1 MAKPSLL
8 LVDDDKNTLDGL
20 IRILRL
26 EGYPVS
32 GVLSGSDALRLLSE
46 KNFDVMITDMNMP
59 GMDGLTLIHE
69 VRKTKGHV
77 AIVIITA
84 DSSAKRA
91 WQAGKNVGYDYY
103 LTKPV
108 NIEELK
114 TVLEALWKK
123 QGLIA
128 QNRAVI
134 GKPVT

>member
-1 MAKPSLL
+1 MARPSLL

-69 VRKTKGHV
+69 VRKIRGDV
-77 AIVIITA
+77 AIVVITA
-84 DSSAKRA
+84 DSSARRVFH
-91 WQAGKNVGYDYY
+91 AGENAGYDHY

-123 QGLIA
+123 QGLVA
-128 QNRAVI
+128 RNQAVM
-134 GKPVT
+134 GKPVI

>member
-1 MAKPSLL
+1 MARPSLL

-69 VRKTKGHV
+69 VRKTRGDV
-77 AIVIITA
+77 AIVIVTA
-84 DSSAKRA
+84 DSSAKMA
-91 WQAGKNVGYDYY
+91 LHAGENPGYDHY

-114 TVLEALWKK
+114 TVLEKLWKK

-128 QNRAVI
+128 RNRTVI